1 LTGAPRPRRQGRPL
15 VVRAHRLFV
24 TVRNTRPGSPAADH
38 RSASGRK
45 PVEPIAAAQQTVT
58 VRTLEQVW
66 PLFGLRIAAG
76 PLQMRAVRDADV
88 PLLVELAERGIHD
101 PGAMPFSSPWSTA
114 PVVEL
119 GPNMAR
125 FYWHARAEFTQTS
138 WDLELVVL
146 WQDQIVGCQGFTTRN
161 YLITRTGE
169 TGSWLGREF
178 QRQGIGTAMR
188 QTVCAF
194 LFDYLS
200 AEEVTSAAFLDNP
213 PSLAVSRKV
222 GYRPNG
228 QSRERRRD
236 GELAISQK
244 LSLRPGDLVRF
255 PHPLVVEGAAE
266 VRQLV
271 GLDG

>member
-1 LTGAPRPRRQGRPL
+1 
-15 VVRAHRLFV
+15 VVRAHRFFV

-58 VRTLEQVW
+58 VRTLEHVW
-66 PLFGLRIAAG
+66 PLFGLRITAG

-125 FYWHARAEFTQTS
+125 FYWHARAEFTPTS

-244 LSLRPGDLVRF
+244 QSLRPGDLVRF
-255 PHPLVVEGAAE
+255 RYPLVVEGAAE